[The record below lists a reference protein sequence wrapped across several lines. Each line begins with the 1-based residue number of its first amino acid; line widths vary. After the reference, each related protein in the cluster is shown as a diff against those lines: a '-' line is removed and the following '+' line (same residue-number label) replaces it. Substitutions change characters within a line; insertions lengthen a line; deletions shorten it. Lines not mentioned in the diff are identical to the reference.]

1 MNHVELGSCN
11 IGSMHALSLTLFFV
25 FIINSSMLLYMCV
38 VYAMFSRY
46 FSIWHN
52 FCPARNFVQQG
63 FDMNLAF
70 CNQERQ
76 RNEVCCGIL
85 FFTHVLNDSLKP
97 VEISIHSMHYADN
110 KLSVRTVLLLFMPGK
125 QKIKTFFLKA
135 IQRGKPP
142 TAVGW
147 KLKTVQLVSCLDWVN
162 LFSSQI
168 SQKQPLEF
176 HACN

>member
-1 MNHVELGSCN
+1 
-11 IGSMHALSLTLFFV
+11 
-25 FIINSSMLLYMCV
+25 MLLYMCV

-70 CNQERQ
+70 CNQEKQ

-85 FFTHVLNDSLKP
+85 FLHLFSLIVWNLLK
-97 VEISIHSMHYADN
+97 SKSHDSMHFWTAMLITN
-110 KLSVRTVLLLFMPGK
+110 FSLNGTVVFMPGK
-125 QKIKTFFLKA
+125 RKLVVFESYTA
-135 IQRGKPP
+135 GETP

-147 KLKTVQLVSCLDWVN
+147 KLKTVQLVSCLDWVIY
-162 LFSSQI
+162 LVVKYPRSSHCSFMLVI
-168 SQKQPLEF
+168 LK
-176 HACN
+176 